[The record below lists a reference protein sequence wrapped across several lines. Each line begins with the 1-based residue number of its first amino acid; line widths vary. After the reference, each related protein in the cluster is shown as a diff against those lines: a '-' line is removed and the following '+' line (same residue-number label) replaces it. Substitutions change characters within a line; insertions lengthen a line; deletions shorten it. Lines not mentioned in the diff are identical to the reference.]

1 MNIVSKIKIGIQYMN
16 DWPLE
21 PLLNPVFPECR
32 VKKAVIAGRKILP
45 PFIVFILF
53 WAVYQGGGFKGI
65 PLLFAISSNFPVTLV
80 CVIFLMLMPLQGYL
94 WFYKRAV
101 TKLNDR
107 QKDFYLLVC
116 TKLEK
121 QPVLNPTMMDLEK
134 AINACI
140 KTLGAELMK
149 KL

>member
-32 VKKAVIAGRKILP
+32 VKRAVILGRKILP

-65 PLLFAISSNFPVTLV
+65 PLLFALSSNFPVTLV

-94 WFYKRAV
+94 WFYKRAASP
-101 TKLNDR
+101 LNER
-107 QKDFYLLVC
+107 QKDFYLLAC
-116 TKLEK
+116 TKLKKE
-121 QPVLNPTMMDLEK
+121 PSLNPTMMDLEK
-134 AINACI
+134 ILNACI
-140 KTLGAELMK
+140 KNHEIDLLK